1 MEAAVKELS
10 NVQRELLKLYANNV
24 PDEQLLEIRML
35 LGQYFAEKATQL
47 MDEFIEEKGL
57 TEQDLINWTNER
69 DRRENRS

>member
-35 LGQYFAEKATQL
+35 LGQYFADKATQL